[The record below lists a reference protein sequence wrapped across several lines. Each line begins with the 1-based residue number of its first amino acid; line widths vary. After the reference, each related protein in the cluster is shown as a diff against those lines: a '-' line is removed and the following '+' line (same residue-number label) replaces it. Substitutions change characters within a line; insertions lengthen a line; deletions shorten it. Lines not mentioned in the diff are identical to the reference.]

1 MVADVVASPQRSGRL
16 HNRELAARRVLAAV
30 AGGSMAVILAAR
42 WVLVCNTSKAI
53 RLGDHRA
60 RIPTTV
66 YALQKLWPDEEH

>member
-1 MVADVVASPQRSGRL
+1 
-16 HNRELAARRVLAAV
+16 
-30 AGGSMAVILAAR
+30 MAVILAAR